1 MDERHCKD
9 TVPFWSLSKTC
20 KTGAQL
26 KVKPSPAPGGSYAKG
41 LHKKSNTV
49 PGQSH
54 RSIRVTKTKAMRALA
69 SWAVTLTAPTKKT
82 TRHLAPACCKECILR
97 AHGCRM
103 RRGCCHA
110 HPPGQHQRLSHPQ
123 RPRNQG
129 QSLASGNKE
138 QVQPKSVVVH
148 RFPQPVSSACM
159 ATTWELDIE
168 YSWPPEGAWRDT
180 LFKDWT
186 SNWQLMA
193 RQEKAKKR
201 NHCLWQPQKETA
213 YTCLLAKQ
221 TTKGEVLS
229 EQGSRV
235 ELQG

>member
-1 MDERHCKD
+1 
-9 TVPFWSLSKTC
+9 
-20 KTGAQL
+20 
-26 KVKPSPAPGGSYAKG
+26 
-41 LHKKSNTV
+41 
-49 PGQSH
+49 
-54 RSIRVTKTKAMRALA
+54 MRALA

-201 NHCLWQPQKETA
+201 NHCLWQPQVHQPVHFVLKPVMQPSGRKRRHIHVCLQSRLPKERFYQSRVQGLSCRA
-213 YTCLLAKQ
+213 ESKACSLISIDQELACAESCQ
-221 TTKGEVLS
+221 MC
-229 EQGSRV
+229 QGSHIRCV
-235 ELQG
+235 PPVISS